1 MHQKDYPEFLLWG
14 GNNSSMAQS
23 NQNLFFYFKGGP
35 VLWTN
40 WIAIDVNDF
49 CLALFLFYFLLF
61 SRSLLLLKLFFYQ
74 KVPTSGSSL
83 STPLSLCVLLLT
95 SIGNRPRAPVVR
107 PELQIKEKQVK
118 REATRLRERTWR
130 NFFKIQVELSNVWN
144 TRQKGSHQITLIW

>member
-1 MHQKDYPEFLLWG
+1 MSFQYLKNGAENSLMAAFNYVMKHQKDYPEFLLRG
-14 GNNSSMAQS
+14 GNNSSRLQS
-23 NQNLFFYFKGGP
+23 NQNLFFKGGP

-118 REATRLRERTWR
+118 REATRLRERT
-130 NFFKIQVELSNVWN
+130 
-144 TRQKGSHQITLIW
+144 